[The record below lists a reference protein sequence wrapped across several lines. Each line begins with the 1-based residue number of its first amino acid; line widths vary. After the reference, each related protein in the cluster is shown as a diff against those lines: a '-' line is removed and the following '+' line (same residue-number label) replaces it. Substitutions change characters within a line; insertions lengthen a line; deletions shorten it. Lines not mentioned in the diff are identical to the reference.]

1 MVVEYGKLGEGGQRR
16 EMLEELR
23 KQCQVVFQ
31 EQCQKFV
38 EEMLQQWEERFL
50 EPFAE
55 KYLQVSGEQYQGVIE
70 ENAVL
75 REELVR
81 VNGTW
86 EQAAEQE
93 RNNGGMEGRLA
104 EDFEVQEGKQAK
116 EIEVQND
123 RADNLEKK
131 VGSRK
136 GARDVDKVGLENRSR
151 VSEKKMGEARVSG
164 TKELMEGR
172 LKRGREAGK
181 VKEDGL
187 VKRRASGIKGARSV
201 SKVDLRV
208 KPRVSKEGKT
218 GEWGVSGERVLL
230 PLEVDIS
237 GTEWREQE
245 KKMGKY
251 TWPEEKIFP
260 EFEEYYEAIARCV
273 KKCLDKGVPD
283 EIVADSLHSFLLK
296 APSAGKY
303 ATFSQHRD
311 VETTAGVLG
320 ALRETNFE
328 YCNTTSS
335 ERFQK
340 LALADGEDLSTFMA
354 RLLQAYKRFNKGV
367 DIENDSIAKR
377 HIKKRFFEGS
387 RVPESISRG
396 LRACDRLS
404 DIVWYTH
411 VDMEKLGEQDV
422 RQAEAGWWGQETHPP
437 PLMQGVFY

>member
-1 MVVEYGKLGEGGQRR
+1 M
-16 EMLEELR
+16 
-23 KQCQVVFQ
+23 
-31 EQCQKFV
+31 
-38 EEMLQQWEERFL
+38 
-50 EPFAE
+50 
-55 KYLQVSGEQYQGVIE
+55 
-70 ENAVL
+70 
-75 REELVR
+75 
-81 VNGTW
+81 
-86 EQAAEQE
+86 
-93 RNNGGMEGRLA
+93 
-104 EDFEVQEGKQAK
+104 
-116 EIEVQND
+116 
-123 RADNLEKK
+123 
-131 VGSRK
+131 
-136 GARDVDKVGLENRSR
+136 
-151 VSEKKMGEARVSG
+151 
-164 TKELMEGR
+164 
-172 LKRGREAGK
+172 
-181 VKEDGL
+181 
-187 VKRRASGIKGARSV
+187 
-201 SKVDLRV
+201 DLRV
-208 KPRVSKEGKT
+208 KPRVSEEGET